1 MKEIVCLPFIGLWI
15 FSHSIVENALLLY
28 SVPFVLFALYQKLFV
43 SLLLERWGS
52 RKSWW
57 SQLSVC

>member
-1 MKEIVCLPFIGLWI
+1 MKEIVCLPFIGLSI
-15 FSHSIVENALLLY
+15 FSHSIVEKPLLLY

>member
-15 FSHSIVENALLLY
+15 FPHSIVEKPLLLY

-43 SLLLERWGS
+43 SLLLERWG
-52 RKSWW
+52 
-57 SQLSVC
+57 

>member
-1 MKEIVCLPFIGLWI
+1 MTEFVCLPFVELGI
-15 FSHSIVENALLLY
+15 FSYSIVEKPLLLY
-28 SVPFVLFALYQKLFV
+28 SVPFVLLALYQKLFV

>member
-15 FSHSIVENALLLY
+15 FSHFIVEKPLLLCL
-28 SVPFVLFALYQKLFV
+28 VPFVLFALYQKLFV

-57 SQLSVC
+57 PQLSVC

>member
-15 FSHSIVENALLLY
+15 FPQSIVEKPLLLY

-57 SQLSVC
+57 PQPSVC